1 MRRSKKSLN
10 NKKISEYLNKGVAFV
25 MYADFAQIYDRLQDI
40 DYNSFA
46 EYYEKLFKHFNIRP
60 KYILDIGCGSGSI
73 TIPLARHGYVVT
85 GIDISEEM
93 LALAAEKAESESL
106 DILFLNQDMTELE
119 LIAPADA
126 AICALD
132 GVNYLTNDGDLKR
145 LFFGI
150 AKYLNPDGIF
160 IFDLNSEYKM
170 KHVLDENTFVY
181 DENDAFCV
189 WSSSYDSDDK
199 ICSFFLDFFIK
210 AENGLYKRG
219 EEYQEERAYSS
230 AEIKTAAE
238 EAGLELAS
246 VYDDRSLDNAR
257 PDSERIF
264 YVLKKP
270 SA

>member
-1 MRRSKKSLN
+1 
-10 NKKISEYLNKGVAFV
+10 
-25 MYADFAQIYDRLQDI
+25 MYTDFAQIYDKLQDI
-40 DYNSFA
+40 DYYSFV

-73 TIPLARHGYVVT
+73 TIPLSRRGYAVT

-119 LIAPADA
+119 LIETVDA

-132 GVNYLTNDGDLKR
+132 GVNYLTNDEDLKR
-145 LFFGI
+145 LFTGI
-150 AKYLNPDGIF
+150 AKYLNPGGIF

-181 DENDAFCV
+181 DEDDAFCV

-230 AEIKTAAE
+230 AEIKSAAE
-238 EAGLELAS
+238 EAELELAA
-246 VYDDRSLDNAR
+246 VYDDRSLDNAHLK
-257 PDSERIF
+257 SERIF
-264 YVLKKP
+264 YVLRKP

>member
-1 MRRSKKSLN
+1 
-10 NKKISEYLNKGVAFV
+10 
-25 MYADFAQIYDRLQDI
+25 MYADFAQIYDELQDI
-40 DYNSFA
+40 DYNSFT
-46 EYYEKLFKHFNIRP
+46 EYYEKLFRHFNIRP

-73 TIPLARHGYVVT
+73 TIPLARCGYAVT
-85 GIDISEEM
+85 GIDISGEM
-93 LALAAEKAESESL
+93 LALAAEKAENESL

-119 LIAPADA
+119 LIDPADA
-126 AICALD
+126 AVCALD

-145 LFFGI
+145 LFTGI
-150 AKYLNPDGIF
+150 ARYLNPGGIF

-181 DENDAFCV
+181 DEDDAFCV
-189 WSSSYDSDDK
+189 WSSSYDSDNK

-210 AENGLYKRG
+210 AESGLYKRS
-219 EEYQEERAYSS
+219 EEYQDERAYSS

-238 EAGLELAS
+238 EAGLELAA
-246 VYDDRSLDNAR
+246 VYDDRSFDNAR

>member
-1 MRRSKKSLN
+1 
-10 NKKISEYLNKGVAFV
+10 
-25 MYADFAQIYDRLQDI
+25 MYTDFAQIYDKLQDI
-40 DYNSFA
+40 DYYSFV

-73 TIPLARHGYVVT
+73 TIPLSRRGYAVT

-106 DILFLNQDMTELE
+106 NILFLNQDMTELE
-119 LIAPADA
+119 LIETVDA
-126 AICALD
+126 AVCALD
-132 GVNYLTNDGDLKR
+132 GVNYLTNDEDLKR
-145 LFFGI
+145 LFTGI
-150 AKYLNPDGIF
+150 AKYLNPGGLF

-181 DENDAFCV
+181 DEDDAFCV

-230 AEIKTAAE
+230 AEIKSAAE
-238 EAGLELAS
+238 EAELELAA
-246 VYDDRSLDNAR
+246 VYDDRSLDNAHLK
-257 PDSERIF
+257 SERIF
-264 YVLKKP
+264 YVLRKP

>member
-1 MRRSKKSLN
+1 
-10 NKKISEYLNKGVAFV
+10 
-25 MYADFAQIYDRLQDI
+25 MYADFAQIYDELQDI

-46 EYYEKLFKHFNIRP
+46 EYYEKLFRHFNIRP

-73 TIPLARHGYVVT
+73 TIPLARCGYAVT
-85 GIDISEEM
+85 GIDISGEM
-93 LALAAEKAESESL
+93 LALAAEKAENESL

-119 LIAPADA
+119 LIDPADA
-126 AICALD
+126 AVCALD

-145 LFFGI
+145 LFTGI
-150 AKYLNPDGIF
+150 ARYLNPGGIF

-181 DENDAFCV
+181 DEDDAFCV
-189 WSSSYDSDDK
+189 WSSSYDSDNK

-210 AENGLYKRG
+210 AESGLYKRS

-238 EAGLELAS
+238 EAGLEPAA
-246 VYDDRSLDNAR
+246 VYDDRSFDNAR

>member
-1 MRRSKKSLN
+1 
-10 NKKISEYLNKGVAFV
+10 
-25 MYADFAQIYDRLQDI
+25 MYTDFAQIYDKLQDI
-40 DYNSFA
+40 DYYSFV

-73 TIPLARHGYVVT
+73 TIPLSRRGYAVT

-106 DILFLNQDMTELE
+106 NILFLNQDMTELE
-119 LIAPADA
+119 LIETVDA
-126 AICALD
+126 AVCALD
-132 GVNYLTNDGDLKR
+132 GVNYLTNDEDLKR
-145 LFFGI
+145 LFTGI
-150 AKYLNPDGIF
+150 AKYLNPGGIF

-181 DENDAFCV
+181 DEDDAFCV

-230 AEIKTAAE
+230 AEIKSAAE
-238 EAGLELAS
+238 EAELELAA
-246 VYDDRSLDNAR
+246 VYDDRSLDNAHLK
-257 PDSERIF
+257 SERIF
-264 YVLKKP
+264 YVLRKP

>member
-1 MRRSKKSLN
+1 
-10 NKKISEYLNKGVAFV
+10 
-25 MYADFAQIYDRLQDI
+25 MYTDFAQIYDKLQDI
-40 DYNSFA
+40 DYYSFV

-60 KYILDIGCGSGSI
+60 KYILDIGCGSGNI
-73 TIPLARHGYVVT
+73 TIPLSRRGYAVT

-106 DILFLNQDMTELE
+106 NILFLNQDMTELE
-119 LIAPADA
+119 LIETVDA
-126 AICALD
+126 AVCALD
-132 GVNYLTNDGDLKR
+132 GVNYLTNDEDLKR
-145 LFFGI
+145 LFTGI
-150 AKYLNPDGIF
+150 AKYLNPGGIF

-181 DENDAFCV
+181 DEDDAFCV

-230 AEIKTAAE
+230 AEIKSAAE
-238 EAGLELAS
+238 EAELELAA
-246 VYDDRSLDNAR
+246 VYDDRSLDNAHLK
-257 PDSERIF
+257 SERIF
-264 YVLKKP
+264 YVLRKP